1 MITWQMYLVFSFL
14 LLCECGWKQDK
25 ENYKCMK
32 LVQQIFFIL
41 LNRLRHALTKRRLWY
56 TTDFLWTSH
65 RTDQWAAKLVKP
77 QRLTSSFGLRLHC
90 WISVFSGWNA
100 GQRDTYSSLPLWLLL
115 CTFTCCVA
123 ARQSFSK
130 QIKTNST
137 SGQKHGS
144 FVYTVLFNLYL
155 TIINI
160 INKNVKA
167 VKIL

>member
-1 MITWQMYLVFSFL
+1 MITWQMYLVFSFP

-65 RTDQWAAKLVKP
+65 RTYQWAAKLNA
-77 QRLTSSFGLRLHC
+77 LTSSFGLRLHC

-100 GQRDTYSSLPLWLLL
+100 GHLLISSTLAVAVYLYLL
-115 CTFTCCVA
+115 CGCTVRA
-123 ARQSFSK
+123 SVNKSK
-130 QIKTNST
+130 PIQLQDRSMV
-137 SGQKHGS
+137 H
-144 FVYTVLFNLYL
+144 LFILCYNPKDYL
-155 TIINI
+155 SYIWQ
-160 INKNVKA
+160 
-167 VKIL
+167 